1 MTIGGIEF
9 LLFFLPVLLGYWLLP
24 RRAAIQ
30 NGWLLGAS
38 YLFYASWD
46 WRLLGLVIAGTVI
59 DFTITRRMPRVGST
73 LKVRLLAVSFA
84 WNLGALAFFKYEG
97 FFADSLNALA
107 HRVGLPDL
115 LPHLNLLLPLGISFY
130 TLQRLSYVIDVYWGR
145 QKPDPTPLQ
154 FALFSCYFPQITA
167 GPIARG
173 RELFPQLA
181 VPRRASPGMFRVAGV
196 ELLIGFA
203 LKAWAAEYIGSLLV
217 DPVYSAP
224 GELGVL
230 AHWMALV
237 AYPLQVFAD
246 FAGYSLMAIGLSRLF
261 GIELPINFDFPFL
274 SRSLPEF
281 WRRWHI
287 TLNRWLF
294 DYIFTPAT
302 TSRGWLRGRFSLAFM
317 ITFLA
322 SGLWHG
328 ANWTFVVWGAL
339 HGLGMVIHRSWDEY
353 YRSLCRADR
362 RWVAVR
368 KGRIYA
374 ILSWVLTIG
383 FFVISLVPFRAAS
396 MTQAAQFVGGLTGLG
411 EVTFSLARM
420 DAFNLAL
427 AVALIVIYHVS
438 ATRSGKAW
446 VTVFVGLPQP
456 IRACVYGL
464 SIALLLLLTPVSSGT
479 FIYQQF

>member
-9 LLFFLPVLLGYWLLP
+9 LLFFLPILVGYWLLP
-24 RRAAIQ
+24 RRAAAQ
-30 NGWLLGAS
+30 NLWLLGAS

-59 DFTITRRMPRVGST
+59 DFTVTRRMPEAGSPS
-73 LKVRLLAVSFA
+73 KARLLAASLV

-107 HRVGLPDL
+107 QRAGLPDL

-173 RELFPQLA
+173 GELLPQFA
-181 VPRRASPGMFRVAGV
+181 QPRRASPGMFRAAGI

-217 DPVYSAP
+217 DPVYNHP
-224 GELGVL
+224 GQLGAL

-237 AYPLQVFAD
+237 GYPLQVFAD
-246 FAGYSLMAIGLSRLF
+246 FAGYSLMAIGVSRLF

-274 SRSLPEF
+274 SRNLPEF

-339 HGLGMVIHRSWDEY
+339 HGLGMVVHRWWDEY

-368 KGRIYA
+368 KGRFYA
-374 ILSWVLTIG
+374 TLSWALTIG
-383 FFVISLVPFRAAS
+383 FFVISLIPFRAAS
-396 MTQAAQFVGGLTGLG
+396 IQQASQFVGGLAGRGAGALFPGLTGAL
-411 EVTFSLARM
+411 
-420 DAFNLAL
+420 NLAL
-427 AVALIVIYHVS
+427 AIVLIALYHLS
-438 ATRSGKAW
+438 ATRSGATL
-446 VTVFVGLPQP
+446 VAGFFGLPQP
-456 IRACVYGL
+456 VRACAYGL
-464 SIALLLLLTPVSSGT
+464 AIALLLLLTPVSSGT